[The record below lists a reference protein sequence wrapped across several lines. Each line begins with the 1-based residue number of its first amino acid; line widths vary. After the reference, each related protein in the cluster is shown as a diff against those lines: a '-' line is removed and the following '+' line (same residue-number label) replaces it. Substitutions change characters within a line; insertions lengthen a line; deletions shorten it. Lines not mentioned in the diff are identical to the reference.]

1 MSERNGKN
9 KIHNI
14 INKAM
19 KGVVVFALFLFI
31 IFVLKNK
38 AEFSEKIAKGGP
50 DKEISQIAVTGNDEI
65 VQKFKA
71 TYDNIQSFT
80 FMIEQR
86 KISLSCHKR
95 FAGCGW
101 NEKHSAVFKDKQI
114 YIPKMV

>member
-50 DKEISQIAVTGNDEI
+50 DKEISQIALCRSLKRRMI
-65 VQKFKA
+65 
-71 TYDNIQSFT
+71 T
-80 FMIEQR
+80 FR
-86 KISLSCHKR
+86 ASRS
-95 FAGCGW
+95 
-101 NEKHSAVFKDKQI
+101 
-114 YIPKMV
+114 

>member
-38 AEFSEKIAKGGP
+38 AEFSEKSLRVDQIRKFLR
-50 DKEISQIAVTGNDEI
+50 SQ
-65 VQKFKA
+65 
-71 TYDNIQSFT
+71 
-80 FMIEQR
+80 
-86 KISLSCHKR
+86 
-95 FAGCGW
+95 
-101 NEKHSAVFKDKQI
+101 
-114 YIPKMV
+114 

>member
-50 DKEISQIAVTGNDEI
+50 DKEISQVMMRLCRSLKRRMI
-65 VQKFKA
+65 
-71 TYDNIQSFT
+71 T
-80 FMIEQR
+80 FR
-86 KISLSCHKR
+86 ASRS
-95 FAGCGW
+95 
-101 NEKHSAVFKDKQI
+101 
-114 YIPKMV
+114 

>member
-80 FMIEQR
+80 FMIDRNQSYKEQEVFLLISR
-86 KISLSCHKR
+86 TAKENQFIMSQKIC
-95 FAGCGW
+95 W
-101 NEKHSAVFKDKQI
+101 MWME
-114 YIPKMV
+114 

>member
-1 MSERNGKN
+1 MSERDGKN

-50 DKEISQIAVTGNDEI
+50 DKEISQIAVTFRASRSGSIEI
-65 VQKFKA
+65 RAIKEQEVFLLISRTAKENQFIMSQK
-71 TYDNIQSFT
+71 ICW
-80 FMIEQR
+80 MWME
-86 KISLSCHKR
+86 
-95 FAGCGW
+95 
-101 NEKHSAVFKDKQI
+101 
-114 YIPKMV
+114 

>member
-38 AEFSEKIAKGGP
+38 AEF
-50 DKEISQIAVTGNDEI
+50 
-65 VQKFKA
+65 
-71 TYDNIQSFT
+71 
-80 FMIEQR
+80 
-86 KISLSCHKR
+86 
-95 FAGCGW
+95 
-101 NEKHSAVFKDKQI
+101 
-114 YIPKMV
+114 